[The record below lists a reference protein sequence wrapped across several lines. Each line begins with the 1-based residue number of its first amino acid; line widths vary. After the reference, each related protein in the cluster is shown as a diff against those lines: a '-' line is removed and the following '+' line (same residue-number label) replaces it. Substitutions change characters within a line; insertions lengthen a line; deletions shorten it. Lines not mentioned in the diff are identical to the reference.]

1 MSSQNNTEVLVN
13 YKNNLDYLPAW
24 PLEALEKI

>member
-1 MSSQNNTEVLVN
+1 MSSQNNTELFGN
-13 YKNNLDYLPAW
+13 HKNNLDYLPAW